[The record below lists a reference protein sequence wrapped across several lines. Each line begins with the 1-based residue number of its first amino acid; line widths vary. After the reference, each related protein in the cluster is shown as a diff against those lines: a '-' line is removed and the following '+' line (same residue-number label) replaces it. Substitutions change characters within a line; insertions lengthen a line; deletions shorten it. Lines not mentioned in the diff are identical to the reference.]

1 MAAPSPSSQFST
13 GTGLA
18 WWSIGGFFSS
28 DLLWHTCKI
37 RWLIISIL
45 TVSIIRDQKKEK
57 SNLTERCLGD
67 RELLFSFRLPLP
79 TSLNKNIVRI
89 QYLLRFGGVR
99 TFSHSQS
106 TPRDQHQSYI
116 SIRICT
122 CPLLAR
128 NGLALEL
135 RPGSKSSSM
144 KIVFR
149 ISIVIVGFH
158 CEH

>member
-1 MAAPSPSSQFST
+1 MAYMQN
-13 GTGLA
+13 
-18 WWSIGGFFSS
+18 
-28 DLLWHTCKI
+28 

-67 RELLFSFRLPLP
+67 RELLFSFCPPLP
-79 TSLNKNIVRI
+79 TSLNIVRI
-89 QYLLRFGGVR
+89 QYLLRFGGVQS
-99 TFSHSQS
+99 FSHNQS

-149 ISIVIVGFH
+149 ISIMIILFIVNIQSHHKKF
-158 CEH
+158 